1 MVISLKKST
10 IPYPP
15 WGTKEL
21 WSEANST
28 LHYIIENHY
37 KELQKAR
44 DIAERLHA
52 EYQLLFPAIENLS
65 TTTCPKCK
73 NPCCLHAK
81 PYFDFRDLIYLHL
94 SNEQIPEMQTIA
106 DSSDQCRY
114 ITHVGCSLNRSQRP
128 WICTWYICPSQLTI
142 ISTESSTTSLQ
153 IPLMIN
159 KTQKMRYRLEKI
171 FLQSVS

>member
-10 IPYPP
+10 IPYSP

-44 DIAERLHA
+44 DIAERIQA
-52 EYQLLFPAIENLS
+52 EYQLLFPAIEKLS
-65 TTTCPKCK
+65 ATTCPKCK

-94 SNEQIPEMQTIA
+94 SNEQVPEMQTIA
-106 DSSDQCRY
+106 SSADQCRY
-114 ITHVGCSLNRSQRP
+114 ITPAGCRLNRLQRP
-128 WICTWYICPSQLTI
+128 WICTWYICPNQLALI
-142 ISTESSTTSLQ
+142 ATEPDTTASQ
-153 IPLMIN
+153 IPLMIS
-159 KTQKMRYRLEKI
+159 KTQKLRYELEKV
-171 FLQSVS
+171 FLHSVS

>member
-1 MVISLKKST
+1 MVISLVKST

-28 LHYIIENHY
+28 LHYIIENHH

-44 DIAERLHA
+44 DIAERLHV
-52 EYQLLFPAIENLS
+52 EYQLLFPAMENLS
-65 TTTCPKCK
+65 ATTCPQCK

-94 SNEQIPEMQTIA
+94 RSEQVPEMQTIA
-106 DSSDQCRY
+106 DTTDQCRY
-114 ITHVGCSLNRSQRP
+114 ITHAGCRLNRLQRP
-128 WICTWYICPSQLTI
+128 WICTWYICPSQLSLITTKSRPAVLRI
-142 ISTESSTTSLQ
+142 PFLIS
-153 IPLMIN
+153 
-159 KTQKMRYRLEKI
+159 KTKKMRHKLEKVFI
-171 FLQSVS
+171 PAVS